1 VIAYYC
7 SNCRAL
13 HHEWRVVLADIGAS
27 KEFTMCP
34 ELDESHEHGKTV
46 VTIFVNTR
54 EQKWAEKEITYQQVF
69 DLAFPNEP
77 LVDGD
82 VARIEYSHGPKGDGK
97 LTPGE
102 SVKVK
107 SDMVFN
113 VYVTVR
119 S

>member
-1 VIAYYC
+1 M
-7 SNCRAL
+7 S
-13 HHEWRVVLADIGAS
+13 
-27 KEFTMCP
+27 P
-34 ELDESHEHGKTV
+34 ESDQSHEHGKT

-54 EQKWAEKEITYQQVF
+54 EHPWAEKEITYKQVY
-69 DLAFPNEP
+69 DLAYPNEP
-77 LVDGD
+77 LADGD

-97 LTPGE
+97 LTPSQ

-107 SDMVFN
+107 SDMDFN

>member
-1 VIAYYC
+1 M
-7 SNCRAL
+7 S
-13 HHEWRVVLADIGAS
+13 
-27 KEFTMCP
+27 P
-34 ELDESHEHGKTV
+34 ELDESHEHGKPA

-54 EQKWAEKEITYQQVF
+54 EHQWAEKEITYKQVY
-69 DLAFPNEP
+69 DLAYPNEP
-77 LVDGD
+77 LADGD

-97 LTPGE
+97 LTPGQ

-107 SDMVFN
+107 SDMDFN